1 MVQSFSFRGIASTAN
16 RLEAHTMRF
25 EELRIKKI
33 DLKDPAAAYKLLAED
48 LCGETYY
55 AKISPTTESQ
65 ISKVLKM
72 ADSDGLNYEQFNEL
86 LLLLDQDRVSR
97 AFFAHFFDDFIKDLE
112 HLVNCIVKFRGF
124 GMLCYGNFRFAY
136 KNLSRASESELK
148 HSMEPF
154 CRSTSELTKA
164 FHERPSPALKIEK
177 IKREDT
183 WCSGY
188 IAKRRYEKEISLLS
202 EEISQSPTNAEL
214 LKQGQFY
221 SELSQK
227 IKNVEATALNNTD
240 VYLTWDYMDVYIAT
254 SMRNQWEFEDTA
266 EVVEELFRAPRVRT
280 LNIRY
285 FDPTQSLCK
294 YRIDKGLVE
303 ALMLKRARCTVY
315 MVQESD
321 TMGKDS
327 ELASTLAQGKP
338 VIAYVPKIEVSKHA
352 EKLRVYPLEFFKIR
366 FQVLQVEGI
375 FDDPKCREE
384 LGKLEPDFPGL
395 INGFM
400 VDLSKYRSNQPFT
413 LWKTREEE
421 FKSQQKTFHSLCK
434 ILATAEKHNFEKR
447 AGVLKTVHPLGLQVH
462 LESGVANGVLVVRT
476 IAECADVL
484 VRLLTNN
491 LKFNITVDEKEG
503 CTILEESITECA
515 FRAVTLY
522 EKLSNS
528 FWNFYLSTESRGAE
542 CRNRPK

>member
-1 MVQSFSFRGIASTAN
+1 M
-16 RLEAHTMRF
+16 HF
-25 EELRIKKI
+25 EELRIKQV
-33 DLKDPAAAYKLLAED
+33 DLKRPESAYKLLAGD

-55 AKISPTTESQ
+55 ATLTSTAASQ

-97 AFFAHFFDDFIKDLE
+97 PFFDHFFDGFIKDLE
-112 HLVNCIVKFRGF
+112 HLASCIVNFRGF

-136 KNLSRASESELK
+136 TSLSRASEKKLK
-148 HSMEPF
+148 NSMEPF
-154 CRSTSELTKA
+154 CRSKTELTKVLK
-164 FHERPSPALKIEK
+164 ERPAPALKTEK

-188 IAKRRYEKEISLLS
+188 IAKRRYEKEVSLLAAD
-202 EEISQSPTNAEL
+202 INQSPADAVL

-221 SELSQK
+221 RELSEK
-227 IKNVEATALNNTD
+227 IKTVETTALNNTD

-266 EVVEELFRAPRVRT
+266 EVVEELFKTPKVRS

-294 YRIDKGLVE
+294 HRIDKGLVE

-338 VIAYVPKIEVSKHA
+338 VIAYVPKIEPIKHA
-352 EKLRVYPLEFFKIR
+352 EKLRAYPLEFFKIR

-375 FDDPKCREE
+375 FDDPNCREE
-384 LGKLEPDFPGL
+384 LGKLDPKFPAL
-395 INGFM
+395 IKRFIA
-400 VDLSKYRSNQPFT
+400 DLSEYRSTQPFT

-421 FKSQQKTFHSLCK
+421 FKSQQTDFHLLCK
-434 ILATAEKHNFEKR
+434 ILAIAEKHNFEKR
-447 AGVLKTVHPLGLQVH
+447 AGVLKNVHPLGLQVH

-476 IAECADVL
+476 IPECADVL

-491 LKFNITVDEKEG
+491 LKFRITVDEDEG
-503 CTILEESITECA
+503 CTILKESITECA

-542 CRNRPK
+542 CQNRPQ